1 MIASEAAWTG
11 LTNGEMRAL
20 ARKLCFAISKVDRL
34 EALPDV
40 DEWLNARIRE
50 QGCPE
55 NQLGV
60 WRAKIKALP
69 LKSIADVA
77 A

>member
-1 MIASEAAWTG
+1 MTASKASWT
-11 LTNGEMRAL
+11 LTDREMRAL
-20 ARKLCFAISKVDRL
+20 ARKLCFAISRVDRL

-40 DEWLNARIRE
+40 DEWLDARIRE
-50 QGCPE
+50 HGCPE
-55 NQLGV
+55 NQLGL
-60 WRAKIKALP
+60 WRKKIKALP